1 VLLFAGGL
9 ERQASLPTGAFV
21 ICARTDLANACA
33 DPPPPSGDGGVGGLR
48 CGRCDAWRT
57 NARTG
62 ASCQCRKGR
71 GGQADQ
77 RLAERLV
84 WKQGPSPRRARED
97 RQEQR
102 AAFNPTANGM
112 LECPLQAPRARLS
125 PAKGEAS
132 VADISRH
139 EYIDVALIL
148 HRGDVRPAAGVSS

>member
-1 VLLFAGGL
+1 M
-9 ERQASLPTGAFV
+9 
-21 ICARTDLANACA
+21 A
-33 DPPPPSGDGGVGGLR
+33 DECPDGCIVSMPQGPGWSSG
-48 CGRCDAWRT
+48 
-57 NARTG
+57 
-62 ASCQCRKGR
+62 
-71 GGQADQ
+71 
-77 RLAERLV
+77 AERLV